1 MPATPDAPETL
12 PDPGGARAPTLRR
25 RLGLNA
31 QTGAILAG
39 LFLVSLGEEL
49 WSPYLPRY
57 LDALGASLLVIG
69 LWSAGKNLL
78 EGFLF
83 WGGGALSHRLG
94 ERGTLALVGLL
105 PVAGY
110 VVFLSTDSV
119 AAAIVASFCVGSW
132 EAFSV
137 PATFAVMGRS
147 LTAQH
152 RTAAFAVQSIQK
164 RLPRIVGPVIGG
176 LVLAALGVAGGVRA
190 LLVVALACALVAIVV
205 QWTFVRGGPPAA
217 PERIGKRAVWRA
229 MPPALR
235 RLWWSDVLVRWGDW
249 LARDFIVLYC
259 LKTLGLST
267 AAFGALVALQ
277 MTVALATYVPV
288 AAIVDRGHQRPFIA
302 LTFLL
307 FALTP
312 LAFALA
318 RGPRS
323 LALAFVC
330 YGLREIGEPARKAMI
345 TSSFPESY
353 RARGVGLYW
362 GWRAFAIFPAP
373 LVGALL
379 WTAFG
384 PRTLLVA
391 ACAVGLAGAALFAV
405 TARPPGGAAV
415 DARR

>member
-1 MPATPDAPETL
+1 MPRPPGEAPDEP
-12 PDPGGARAPTLRR
+12 PVTLRR

-31 QTGAILAG
+31 QTGAILGG

-83 WGGGALSHRLG
+83 WGGGSLSHRLG
-94 ERGTLALVGLL
+94 ERGTLALTGLM

-110 VVFLSTDSV
+110 VVFLSTHSV
-119 AAAIVASFCVGSW
+119 GAAIVGSFLVSSW

-137 PATFAVMGRS
+137 PATFAVVGRS
-147 LTAQH
+147 LTKQH

-164 RLPRIVGPVIGG
+164 RLPRILGPWIGG
-176 LVLAALGVAGGVRA
+176 LVLAALGVAAGVRA
-190 LLVVALACALVAIVV
+190 LLVFALVCAVLAIVV
-205 QWTFVRGGPPAA
+205 QWSFVRGGRPAA
-217 PERIGKRAVWRA
+217 AKAISQREVWGA
-229 MPPALR
+229 APPMLR

-259 LKTLGLST
+259 LKTVGIST
-267 AAFGALVALQ
+267 ALFGTFVALQ
-277 MTVALATYVPV
+277 MTTALLTYFPV
-288 AAIVDRGHQRPFIA
+288 AAIVDRGHQRPFIG

-312 LAFALA
+312 AAFALA
-318 RGPRS
+318 HGPVG
-323 LALAFVC
+323 LAIAFVVF
-330 YGLREIGEPARKAMI
+330 GLREIGEPARKSLI
-345 TSSFPESY
+345 TNSFPEEY

-362 GWRAFAIFPAP
+362 GSRSFAIFLAP
-373 LVGALL
+373 IAGALVMQAFGPRALL
-379 WTAFG
+379 WT
-384 PRTLLVA
+384 
-391 ACAVGLAGAALFAV
+391 ACAVGLAGAALFALAV
-405 TARPPGGAAV
+405 PGRGV
-415 DARR
+415 DAPRGA